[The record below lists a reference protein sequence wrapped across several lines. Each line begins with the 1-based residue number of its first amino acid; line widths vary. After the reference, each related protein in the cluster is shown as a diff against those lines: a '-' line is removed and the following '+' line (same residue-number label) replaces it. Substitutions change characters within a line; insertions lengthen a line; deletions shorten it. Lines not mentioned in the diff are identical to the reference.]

1 MNPFLAQLFGAPS
14 VKLYAVAFPG
24 LELTDSEKAAIR
36 HMQTLLILVRLIQ
49 VACLAYG
56 AWHLWANKSFMG
68 LLIGL
73 AGMALIGTARP
84 TMPASI
90 SAKIA
95 AYLAAEE
102 KEGR

>member
-1 MNPFLAQLFGAPS
+1 MNPFLAQLFACPS

-36 HMQTLLILVRLIQ
+36 HMQTLIILVRLIQ
-49 VACLAYG
+49 AACLAYG
-56 AWHLWANKSFMG
+56 AWCLWADRSLMG
-68 LLIGL
+68 LVIGF
-73 AGMALIGTARP
+73 AGFALIGTARP

-90 SAKIA
+90 SAKIT